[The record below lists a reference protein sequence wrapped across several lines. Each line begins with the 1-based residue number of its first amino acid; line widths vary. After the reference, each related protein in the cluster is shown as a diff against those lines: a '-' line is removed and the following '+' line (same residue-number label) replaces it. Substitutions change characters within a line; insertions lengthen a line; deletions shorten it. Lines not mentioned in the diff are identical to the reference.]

1 MVTVDSFVI
10 YNNKHYN
17 NPNIGAGI
25 LILQAIDYKI
35 KYPKKNV
42 NIDYTS
48 FHFLVD
54 AAICIN
60 RINILVI

>member
-1 MVTVDSFVI
+1 MVTVDSFVL

-35 KYPKKNV
+35 KYSKKNV